1 MNKINKHIDSQD
13 DGVSALLDRLA
24 TSDASSAPHGLEG
37 RIGRATAPML
47 ESASTPPA
55 FDFAAAAS
63 AKNGSGRIG
72 AGSALRL
79 AAALAL
85 AATVGAVI
93 VAQRGGAFSHV
104 TTAQTQVATAESD
117 EALFALV
124 GWAEGQSDD
133 LAEIRTQ
140 TESLDKTIG
149 SGWDLSDLFTDEGAS

>member
-1 MNKINKHIDSQD
+1 MNREQVDSH
-13 DGVSALLDRLA
+13 DGEVSALLDRLA
-24 TSDASSAPHGLEG
+24 KSDAASAPQGFEV

-47 ESASTPPA
+47 ESASTPPT
-55 FDFAAAAS
+55 FDFSAAAS
-63 AKNGSGRIG
+63 SRNDTSRIG

-79 AAALAL
+79 AAAMAL
-85 AATVGAVI
+85 AATVGAVV

-104 TTAQTQVATAESD
+104 VAPQTQVAAAESD

-149 SGWDLSDLFTDEGAS
+149 GGWDLSDLLTDEGAS